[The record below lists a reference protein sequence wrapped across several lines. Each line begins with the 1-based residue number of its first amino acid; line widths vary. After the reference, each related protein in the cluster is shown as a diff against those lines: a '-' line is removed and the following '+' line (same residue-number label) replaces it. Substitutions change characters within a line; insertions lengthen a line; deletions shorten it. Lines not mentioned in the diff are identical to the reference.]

1 MLTSSQMYHYATDR
15 TLCPLEYFLNNGWP
29 SYTDLSSINDRIQDW
44 PQPTAKASGEP
55 RTHRA
60 KAKASSSSS
69 VTTPLSRASARGQ
82 VPPSTVERASKKAR
96 KAGGGRKKRSSS
108 TALDIAANGMR
119 LPDLFLVMYTSMLSS
134 DGGMFQN
141 KPDFNATFQTYRD
154 DEDVGPVEVD
164 ASLDAQRFAER
175 VGITEEEASE
185 DEENQEDEDDED
197 KDAED

>member
-15 TLCPLEYFLNNGWP
+15 TLCPLEYFLNSGWP

-96 KAGGGRKKRSSS
+96 KAGGGRKTLSSS
-108 TALDIAANGMR
+108 AALDIAANGMC
-119 LPDLFLVMYTSMLSS
+119 LPDLFLVMYTSMLSC

-175 VGITEEEASE
+175 VGITEEEANE